1 MGLVMGLLTLPLAP
15 VRGVGWVVDK
25 IRLAAEQ
32 ELNDPAAVQEELA
45 SLERAREEGRIEEEE
60 FRQREDA
67 LLARLMA
74 ARQQQPPH
82 GI

>member
-1 MGLVMGLLTLPLAP
+1 MGLFVELLTLPLAP

-32 ELNDPAAVQEELA
+32 ELNDPTALQEELA
-45 SLERAREEGRIEEEE
+45 SLERAHEEGRIEEQE

-67 LLARLMA
+67 LLAQLMA
-74 ARQQQPPH
+74 TRQQQPPH
-82 GI
+82 GL